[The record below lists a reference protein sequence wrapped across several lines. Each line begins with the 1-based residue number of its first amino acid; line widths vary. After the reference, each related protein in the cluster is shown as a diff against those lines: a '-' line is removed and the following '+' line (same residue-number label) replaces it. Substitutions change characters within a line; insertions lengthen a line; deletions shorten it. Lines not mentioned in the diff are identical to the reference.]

1 MRLSPSHD
9 TIRLM
14 PSRIW
19 EKLVEFLAA
28 ERERWSLWLPVIFA
42 LGIGLYFALPV
53 EPPLWLSPAFML
65 PLCLFGWV
73 FRLRQEIL
81 LGVLACSALVFGF
94 AIAQTHA
101 VLMAAPTI
109 SRPIGPTN
117 VIGRVVEVE
126 KQLTGQRVTL
136 DRLSITGLKSK
147 PPHRVRVKLPRHAP
161 ETQPG
166 ERLSMQATLM
176 PPPTPSL
183 PGGYDFARQAWFDRL
198 GAVGYAFS
206 SKRLSP
212 VPTDGLFDRFTIGL
226 SALRHELTGRI
237 SKAIGGDAGAVAA
250 ALMTGERSGISS
262 ELNEAY
268 RNSGLYHLLSISG
281 LHMAMVAGLALMVV
295 RRLFALS
302 EFVALRYPIKKWAAA
317 VAVLVTFAYLLISG
331 LMAPSLRSFFMTC
344 FVLLGVLLD
353 RQAIS
358 MRLVA
363 WAAVAVLLYSPDS
376 LLGPSFQM
384 SFAAVIALIAAY
396 EGPFS
401 RFNAGGWGEKEERPW
416 WRKPMIYV
424 IASIATT
431 IVATLATAPYAL
443 YHFNRLAPYGL
454 VANLLA
460 LPLTGVAVMPL
471 AMVAFLL
478 MPFGLE
484 NWALQP
490 LGWAVEAVN
499 MIAIEVGNWKGAG
512 LLLPEPSFAGLL
524 AVTFGGL
531 WLCLWKGNWRK
542 LGLLPIILGL
552 VTAGTGPPPDILI
565 ATDFSPLA
573 VRAAD
578 GRLLFAQEKGN
589 NFAREIW
596 IRRNG
601 SDLPSGLWPS
611 SGISEDGLLACDG
624 WGCLYSKNGHRV
636 AFVKSPDALEEDC
649 RQTDLVV
656 SLLPLGRQA
665 CKGGA
670 QKIDRYEL
678 LHKGAHVLRL
688 DPEGLR
694 IETVAEKRGDRLWT
708 PASAAQILK

>member
-1 MRLSPSHD
+1 VRLSPSHD
-9 TIRLM
+9 TIRSM

-19 EKLVEFLAA
+19 EKLVEFFAA
-28 ERERWSLWLPVIFA
+28 ERERWPLWLPVLFA
-42 LGIGLYFALPV
+42 FGVGFYFALPV
-53 EPPLWLSPAFML
+53 EPPLWLGAALMP
-65 PLCLFGWV
+65 PVCLLGWI
-73 FRLRQEIL
+73 FRLRQAAL
-81 LGVLACSALVFGF
+81 LSAIAISALIAGF
-94 AIAQTHA
+94 VVAQTHA

-109 SRPIGPTN
+109 SRPIGPTT

-136 DRLSITGLKSK
+136 DRLSVSGLKGS

-161 ETQPG
+161 ETAPG
-166 ERLSMQATLM
+166 ERLSLQATLM

-198 GAVGYAFS
+198 GAVGYAYTA
-206 SKRLSP
+206 KRLSP
-212 VPTDGLFDRFTIGL
+212 VPSEGIFDRFAIGL

-363 WAAVAVLLYSPDS
+363 WATVAVLLYSPDS

-384 SFAAVIALIAAY
+384 SFAAVVALIAAY

-416 WRKPMIYV
+416 WRKPVVYV

-460 LPLTGVAVMPL
+460 LPLTGIAVMPL
-471 AMVAFLL
+471 IMVAFLL

-490 LGWAVEAVN
+490 LGWAVKAVN
-499 MIAIEVGNWKGAG
+499 LIALEVGGWKGAG
-512 LLLPEPSFAGLL
+512 LLLPEPSFAGLI

-531 WLCLWKGNWRK
+531 WLCLWQGSWRK
-542 LGLLPIILGL
+542 FGLLVIIVGM
-552 VTAGTGPPPDILI
+552 VGVGTSKPPDILI

-573 VRAAD
+573 VRAED

-589 NFAREIW
+589 NFARDIW

-601 SDLPSGLWPS
+601 GDLSPGLWPS
-611 SGISEDGLLACDG
+611 SGIVGDGLLACDG

-636 AFVKSPDALEEDC
+636 AFVKSAEALDEDC
-649 RQTDLVV
+649 RQVDLVV
-656 SLLPLGRQA
+656 SLLPIGRQA

-678 LHKGAHVLRL
+678 LRKGTHILRL
-688 DPEGLR
+688 DPEGLS
-694 IETVAEKRGDRLWT
+694 IETVAEKRGDRLW
-708 PASAAQILK
+708 SKR